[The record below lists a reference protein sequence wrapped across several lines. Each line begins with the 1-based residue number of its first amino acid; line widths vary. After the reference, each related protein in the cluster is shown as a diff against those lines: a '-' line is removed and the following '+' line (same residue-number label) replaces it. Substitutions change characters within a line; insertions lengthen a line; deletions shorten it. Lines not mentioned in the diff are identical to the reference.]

1 MNCACNNLND
11 QTIDIK
17 SKLQIDNQDQPLR
30 VSAEEMIK
38 NNIDILEQ
46 SNFEVINE
54 ETLGFQNKFTI
65 NEKIPPV

>member
-30 VSAEEMIK
+30 VSAEEIIK

>member
-1 MNCACNNLND
+1 MNCTCNNLND

-30 VSAEEMIK
+30 VSAEEIIK

>member
-1 MNCACNNLND
+1 MNCTCNNLND

-30 VSAEEMIK
+30 VSAEEIIK

-54 ETLGFQNKFTI
+54 ETLGFQNKFTF
-65 NEKIPPV
+65 NEKIPPA

>member
-30 VSAEEMIK
+30 VSAEEIIK

-46 SNFEVINE
+46 SNFEVISE

-65 NEKIPPV
+65 NEKIPPA

>member
-1 MNCACNNLND
+1 MNCTCNNLND

-30 VSAEEMIK
+30 VSAEEIIK

-65 NEKIPPV
+65 NDKIPPV

>member
-1 MNCACNNLND
+1 MNCTCNNLND

-30 VSAEEMIK
+30 VSAEEIIK

-54 ETLGFQNKFTI
+54 ETLGFQNKYTI
-65 NEKIPPV
+65 NQKIPPV

>member
-65 NEKIPPV
+65 NQKIPPV

>member
-1 MNCACNNLND
+1 MNCTCNNLND

-30 VSAEEMIK
+30 VSAEEIIK

-65 NEKIPPV
+65 NEKIPPA

>member
-1 MNCACNNLND
+1 MNCTCNNLND

-30 VSAEEMIK
+30 VSAEEIIK

-54 ETLGFQNKFTI
+54 ETLEFQNKFTI
-65 NEKIPPV
+65 NEKIPPA

>member
-1 MNCACNNLND
+1 MNCTCNNLND

-30 VSAEEMIK
+30 VSAEEIIK

-65 NEKIPPV
+65 NQKIPPV

>member
-30 VSAEEMIK
+30 VSAEEIIK

-65 NEKIPPV
+65 NEKIPSV